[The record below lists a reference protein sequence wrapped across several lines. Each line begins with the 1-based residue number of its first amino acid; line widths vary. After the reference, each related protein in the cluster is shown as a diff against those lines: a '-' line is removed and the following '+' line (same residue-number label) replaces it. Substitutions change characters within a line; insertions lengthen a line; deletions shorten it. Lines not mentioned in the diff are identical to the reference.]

1 MTPSSTA
8 ADAATMS
15 SWRQDFLH
23 IDGLSVRY
31 QMGGHGPSVLL
42 LHGWGGRVESFT
54 PVYNDLV
61 RSYTVYAI
69 DFPGFGDSSLP
80 DVPWGSADYARL
92 TLAVLDRLELTKPHV
107 IAHSFGGQVI
117 LNLAAA
123 HPERLGKLVLVAS
136 AGLRGPR
143 TLKTHLKRC
152 VSRLGKWAATYGGS
166 FGKMLRDALYQ
177 CIQSQDYANAG
188 PLRPT
193 LVKVVNEDLRE
204 LLPYIKSPTLLVWGE
219 HDRDVPLSAAQVMVR
234 LIPAAQLVVFENA
247 GHFPYLDQFER
258 FRLLV
263 GRFLRDHD
271 KQAESSPA

>member
-1 MTPSSTA
+1 MTQSPTSADEA
-8 ADAATMS
+8 AMS
-15 SWRQDFLH
+15 SWRQDFLQ

-31 QMGGHGPSVLL
+31 QVGGHGPSVLL
-42 LHGWGGRVESFT
+42 LHGWGGRIESFT
-54 PVYNDLV
+54 PVYNDLM

-80 DVPWGSADYARL
+80 GVPWGSEDYARL
-92 TLAVLDRLELTKPHV
+92 TLAVMDRLEVVKPHV

-117 LNLAAA
+117 MNLAAA

-143 TLKTHLKRC
+143 TLKARMKKC
-152 VSRLGKWAATYGGS
+152 ISRMGKWAATYGGS
-166 FGKMLRDALYQ
+166 FGKVLRDALYQ
-177 CIQSQDYANAG
+177 RIQSQDYSNAG
-188 PLRPT
+188 LLRAT
-193 LVKVVNEDLRE
+193 LVRVVNEDLRE
-204 LLPYIKSPTLLVWGE
+204 LLPRIQAPTLLVWGE
-219 HDRDVPLSAAQVMVR
+219 HDRDVPVSGAQIMAR
-234 LIPAAQLVVFENA
+234 LIPDAQLVVFENA
-247 GHFPYLDQFER
+247 GHFPYLDQFDR

>member
-1 MTPSSTA
+1 MTPSSTT
-8 ADAATMS
+8 ADATTMS

-31 QMGGHGPSVLL
+31 QIGGHGPSVLL
-42 LHGWGGRVESFT
+42 LHGWGGRIESYA

-80 DVPWGSADYARL
+80 GRPWGSADYARC
-92 TLAVLDRLELTKPHV
+92 TLAVMDRLEISKPHI

-143 TLKTHLKRC
+143 TLKARMKRC
-152 VSRLGKWAATYGGS
+152 LSRMGKWIATYGGS
-166 FGKMLRDALYQ
+166 FGKTLRNALYQ
-177 CIQSQDYANAG
+177 RIQSQDYANAG
-188 PLRPT
+188 PLRPI

-204 LLPYIKSPTLLVWGE
+204 LLPCIKSPTLLIWGE
-219 HDRDVPLSAAQVMVR
+219 HDRDVPLSTAQVMAR
-234 LIPAAQLVVFENA
+234 LIPDAQLVVFENA
-247 GHFPYLDQFER
+247 GHFPYLDQFDR

-271 KQAESSPA
+271 KQGESSPT